1 VKQRTQIILS
11 TRLKLILHKLL
22 ACGLS
27 FYVKLLTSCCLLIA
41 LSVSGQDTVQLN
53 SVEVRTQ
60 KVNLAQIGKK
70 YETIDSTL
78 KQQFKFNSV
87 ADVLSFNTPVY
98 IKSYGPGALATTA
111 FRGGNASQTAVL
123 WNGLNIQNAM
133 LGQADLALMPAIL
146 FNDIGVEYGG
156 SSSLFG
162 SGAMGGSIH
171 LNNKNK
177 FNAGLVTATN
187 LGLGSFGLK
196 NASTKILISKKR
208 FVSSTKVYT
217 SYSENNF
224 TYKDTLNRE
233 QPTQQQKNAGYNF
246 KGLMQE
252 FGYLI
257 NSKQTISINA
267 WINANNR
274 RLPASNPTSNSKTY
288 QYDAATRC
296 NVNWDYKGSKL
307 KSLLRAAVFIDRIDY
322 TDSLTAIF
330 SKSKTQTLIAENE
343 NYIPWK
349 QHQLN
354 VGVNFSS
361 STGVTNNYESIK
373 SLQRLSFLA
382 GNKFSFLQDK
392 FLMYVSGRADYFSVG
407 ALPVTGNL
415 ALEYHLLKNITVK
428 ASVNRLYRQ
437 PTLNELYWQPAGNI
451 NLKPEQG
458 FSFDGELNYKKQ
470 CGRVLFFVSGAAYSR
485 KIQDWILWTPGA
497 NGNPSPINVQ
507 QVWSRGSETSWRM
520 HYHKNKMNLSIGFL
534 TAYAL
539 STSELSRQENSNVLG
554 KQLIYTPRYTASGN
568 VSIGYDSWQL
578 TYFHQYFG
586 YRFTSTDNTQWLNP
600 YNLASF
606 RVNYNLT
613 IKQLNLALFSAANNI
628 FNKNYAVILGRPMPL
643 RNYEI
648 GITLQTTSK
657 TNNKP

>member
-1 VKQRTQIILS
+1 VKQKTQIILS
-11 TRLKLILHKLL
+11 TRLKLILHKLC
-22 ACGLS
+22 ACGLCITI
-27 FYVKLLTSCCLLIA
+27 KPLTLLCLFITVYA
-41 LSVSGQDTVQLN
+41 VGQDTVLLN
-53 SVEVRTQ
+53 LIEVRA
-60 KVNLAQIGKK
+60 KKIELASIGKK
-70 YETIDSTL
+70 YETIDSIL
-78 KQQFKFNSV
+78 KQQFKFNSIV
-87 ADVLSFNTPVY
+87 DVLSFNSPIY

-133 LGQADLALMPAIL
+133 LGQADLALMPVIL

-162 SGAMGGSIH
+162 SGAIGGSIH
-171 LNNKNK
+171 LNNKNT
-177 FNAGLVTATN
+177 FNTGFVTATN
-187 LGLGSFGLK
+187 LGVGNFGLK
-196 NASTKILISKKR
+196 NASTKILISKAR

-224 TYKDTLNRE
+224 TYKDTLDKE
-233 QPTQQQKNAGYNF
+233 QPIKQQKNAGYNF

-252 FGYLI
+252 FNYLI
-257 NSKQTISINA
+257 NSKQSISANA

-274 RLPASNPTSNSKTY
+274 RLPATNLTSDGKTY

-296 NVNWDYKGSKL
+296 NVNWDYTGAKL

-361 STGVTNNYESIK
+361 STGVTNNYEGIK

-382 GNKFSFLQDK
+382 GNKFSFLHGK
-392 FLMYVSGRADYFSVG
+392 FLMYVSGRAEYFSVG
-407 ALPVTGNL
+407 ALPITGNL
-415 ALEYHLLKNITVK
+415 ALEYHLFKNIIAK
-428 ASVNRLYRQ
+428 ASINKVYRQ
-437 PTLNELYWQPAGNI
+437 PTLNELYWQPGGNI

-458 FSFDGELNYKKQ
+458 FAFDGELNYKKQ
-470 CGRVLFFVSGAAYSR
+470 YGHVLFFVSGAAYSR

-507 QVWSRGSETSWRM
+507 QVWSRGSETSWRV
-520 HYHKNKMNLSIGFL
+520 HYQKNKMNLSIGFL
-534 TAYAL
+534 TAYVV
-539 STSELSRQENSNVLG
+539 STTELSRQENSNAVG
-554 KQLIYTPRYTASGN
+554 KQLIYTPRYTANGN
-568 VSIGYDSWQL
+568 FSIGYDNWQL
-578 TYFHQYFG
+578 TYFHQYIG

-600 YNLASF
+600 YYLASL
-606 RVNYNLT
+606 RINYNLSV
-613 IKQLNLALFSAANNI
+613 KQLHLALFSAANNL
-628 FNKNYAVILGRPMPL
+628 FNTNYAIILGKPMPL